1 MQKSSYNS
9 VKNNDHIQF
18 TDLRDQ
24 HAFQEGHLKGA
35 LNLNIKNYGKYSD
48 ELIKKNHEIVLIVD
62 ENSTQLLDEFEEKFG
77 SENVSGYLVN
87 EEISKEDKEAIET
100 VSPKEFLE
108 NEEDYILLDV
118 RHPDEITRP
127 APEKNL
133 VNIPLEDL
141 NTHLNDLD
149 QSKDIYT
156 LCGSGNRATTT
167 ASYLVAH
174 NFNPTVIE
182 GGMKG
187 IEEYKKD

>member
-1 MQKSSYNS
+1 MEKLSYDS
-9 VKNNDHIQF
+9 VKNNNNIEF
-18 TDLRDQ
+18 IDLRDQ
-24 HAFQEGHLKGA
+24 SAFQDGHLKDS
-35 LNLNIKNYGKYSD
+35 LNLNIKNYKKYGN
-48 ELIKKNHEIVLIVD
+48 ELVKKNQEMVLIVD

-77 SENVSGYLVN
+77 SENISGYLMN
-87 EEISKEDKEAIET
+87 EEIRKEDKETIVT
-100 VSPKEFLE
+100 ISPKEFLE

-133 VNIPLEDL
+133 VNIPLKDL
-141 NTHLNDLD
+141 GTHLDDLD

-167 ASYLVAH
+167 ASYLAAH
-174 NFNPTVIE
+174 NFNTTVIE

-187 IEEYKKD
+187 LNKYKKD